1 MRLDEPHAINMRI
14 EQRMGVGNSEK
25 KKGEEREKEQ
35 IRETREESNLE
46 RKVRVFTRVKGS

>member
-1 MRLDEPHAINMRI
+1 
-14 EQRMGVGNSEK
+14 MGVGNSGK